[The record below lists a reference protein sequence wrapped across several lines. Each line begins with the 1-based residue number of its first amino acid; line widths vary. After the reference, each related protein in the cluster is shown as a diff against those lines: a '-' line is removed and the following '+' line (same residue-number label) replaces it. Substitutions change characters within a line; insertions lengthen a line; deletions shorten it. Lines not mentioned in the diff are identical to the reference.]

1 MLAIL
6 QGSVTAFFGSFL
18 QYLIEAA
25 ILAGV
30 AFLGILAG
38 KKARANKNKKLAAAE
53 AAAAVS
59 QEETG
64 TAKK

>member
-6 QGSVTAFFGSFL
+6 QGSVGAFFASFL
-18 QYLIEAA
+18 QYLIEAV

-30 AFLGILAG
+30 AFLGIILG

-53 AAAAVS
+53 ASAAVG

-64 TAKK
+64 TAEK

>member
-18 QYLIEAA
+18 QYLIEAV

-30 AFLGILAG
+30 AFLGIIAG

-53 AAAAVS
+53 ADAAVS
-59 QEETG
+59 KDETE

>member
-18 QYLIEAA
+18 QYLIEAL

-30 AFLGILAG
+30 AFLGIIVG
-38 KKARANKNKKLAAAE
+38 KKARARKNQKLAAAE
-53 AAAAVS
+53 ASAAES
-59 QEETG
+59 IEETG
-64 TAKK
+64 NSEK